1 MLMAKERLITS
12 IDIGSSK
19 VSTIIASVLE
29 DRLSVIGVCSV
40 PSQGIRKGVV
50 VDIDSAVNSI
60 SKSLE
65 AAERMA
71 GCSVSQVLACVGG
84 SHIESQNS
92 HGVVAVSRAN
102 AEIEAVDVARV
113 TDAAQAVS
121 LPSSRE
127 IIHVIP
133 RDFIVDSQDGIRDP
147 VGMSGVRL
155 EVETNIISG
164 SATAMRNLAK
174 CVEQVGVTISDF
186 VFTGIASA
194 ESVLTDT
201 EKALGTILVDIG
213 GGTTSLTI
221 FSEGAPA
228 YSAVIPMGG
237 QNITNDLAIG
247 LGTSLE
253 NAERVK
259 LKLGDSPK
267 EELELNVKELSLE
280 NGDTIPKKLLLDIV
294 RYRTQEIFSVV
305 ALEIKKAGFIGKL
318 PAGMVVCGG
327 AAKTFEIEQ
336 MARAALK
343 MPVRVGSPRGAS
355 GLIDEI
361 TGPAFSAGV
370 GAILYGRGLDS
381 ARDSQGT
388 RGSFGNVLGKAVSWF
403 KSFLP

>member
-1 MLMAKERLITS
+1 MAKERLITS
-12 IDIGSSK
+12 LDIGSAK
-19 VSTIIASVLE
+19 ISTIIASVLD

-40 PSQGIRKGVV
+40 PSAGIRKGVV
-50 VDIDSAVNSI
+50 VDIDAAVTAI

-71 GCSVSQVLACVGG
+71 GCSVSQVLASVGG

-121 LPSSRE
+121 LPSNRE

-174 CVEQVGVTISDF
+174 CVEQVGVSVSDF
-186 VFTGIASA
+186 VYCGIAAA

-201 EKALGTILVDIG
+201 EKELGTILVDIG
-213 GGTTSLTI
+213 GGTTSLCLFT
-221 FSEGAPA
+221 EGAPA

-259 LKLGDSPK
+259 LKLGESPR
-267 EELELNVKELSLE
+267 EELEINVKELSLE
-280 NGDTIPKKLLLDIV
+280 SGDTIPKKLLMDIV

-305 ALEIKKAGFIGKL
+305 ALEIKKAGFVGRL
-318 PAGMVVCGG
+318 PAGMVICGG
-327 AAKTFEIEQ
+327 AARTFEIEQ
-336 MARAALK
+336 MAKSALR

-361 TGPAFSAGV
+361 VGPAFASGV
-370 GAILYGRGLDS
+370 GAILYGRRLDTS
-381 ARDSQGT
+381 RSSQDTKGKM
-388 RGSFGNVLGKAVSWF
+388 FNVFEKATSWF